1 MNALNLH
8 WRYFAS
14 LEDDL
19 AVLSRFVEL
28 TEDNFGVYS
37 VEIVRLYLSSCSE
50 IDAVLKLICA
60 EIAPEKKVG
69 TITEYQAVISAYHY
83 AFFEEKVIASN
94 HGLEFVPWKDWAGGA
109 SPDWWKQHNVVKHNR
124 SENYEKANLGNF
136 LNALSALFVLLFY
149 LYQLQSANESPSR
162 NCHVTDFY
170 PQPRILFFPD
180 IFRYF
185 NS

>member
-8 WRYFAS
+8 WRYFTS
-14 LEDDL
+14 LEEDL
-19 AVLSRFVEL
+19 KVLSRFVEL

-37 VEIVRLYLSSCSE
+37 VEIVRLYLSACSE

-60 EIAPEKKVG
+60 EIASEKKVG
-69 TITEYQAVISAYHY
+69 NIIEYQAVISSHHY
-83 AFFEEKVIASN
+83 VFFDQKVTATG
-94 HGLEFVPWKDWAGGA
+94 HGLEFVPWRDWAGGD

-136 LNALSALFVLLFY
+136 LNALSALFVLIFY
-149 LYQLQSANESPSR
+149 LYEVQAAKECPSK
-162 NCHVTDFY
+162 NCYVTDFY
-170 PQPRILFFPD
+170 PQPCLLFFPD
-180 IFRYF
+180 IFRYR